1 MSQSVINKTLKK
13 KTEDI
18 KNDFDVNIEDIREK
32 AISSFNEMRK
42 MAASNGYMSDEEIE
56 AEIKAVRENNR
67 ELES

>member
-1 MSQSVINKTLKK
+1 
-13 KTEDI
+13 
-18 KNDFDVNIEDIREK
+18 
-32 AISSFNEMRK
+32 